1 MQERQIPLAEN
12 EFEIGENIIKIKPVK
27 LKYIVDGFYGYY
39 ILLKKMGLMKL
50 LSYADGKDVFNKFL
64 VAIFDGNQE
73 TINQLSEDL
82 TEIKMKELVNIIQKV
97 NELEDEE
104 DQKNV

>member
-1 MQERQIPLAEN
+1 MQEKQIPLAEN
-12 EFEIGENIIKIKPVK
+12 EFEIGGNIIKIKPVK

-39 ILLKKMGLMKL
+39 MLLKKLGLMKL

-64 VAIFDGNQE
+64 LAVFDNNQDIIDIFLEELN
-73 TINQLSEDL
+73 
-82 TEIKMKELVNIIQKV
+82 EIKMKELINMIQNV

-104 DQKNV
+104 DSKNV

>member
-1 MQERQIPLAEN
+1 MQERQIPLTEN
-12 EFEIGENIIKIKPVK
+12 EFEIGENVIKIKPVK
-27 LKYIVDGFYGYY
+27 LKYIIDGFYGYY

-50 LSYADGKDVFNKFL
+50 LSYVDGKDVFNKL
-64 VAIFDGNQE
+64 LIAVFDNNQE
-73 TINQLSEDL
+73 TINLLLEDL

>member
-12 EFEIGENIIKIKPVK
+12 EFEIGQNIIKIKPVK
-27 LKYIVDGFYGYY
+27 LKYIIDGFYGYY

-50 LSYADGKDVFNKFL
+50 LSYADGKDVFSKFL
-64 VAIFDGNQE
+64 IGVFDNNQE
-73 TINQLSEDL
+73 MINLVLEELDEL
-82 TEIKMKELVNIIQKV
+82 KMKELVNIVQKV